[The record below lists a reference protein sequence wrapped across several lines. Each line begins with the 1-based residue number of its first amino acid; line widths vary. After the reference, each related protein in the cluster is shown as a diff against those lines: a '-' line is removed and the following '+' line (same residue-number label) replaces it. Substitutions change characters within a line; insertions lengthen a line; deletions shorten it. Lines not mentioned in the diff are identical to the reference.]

1 MQCALRAGERRCVG
15 VSRRRVTGVTASS
28 VCNEGCVGDVVWAT
42 ARRSC
47 TRVAGACWAAAWAA
61 PRELAVQAR
70 VGKADCIAGG
80 CNGCILAGEA
90 VNCTDLS
97 QRAARAPQWR
107 CTRARGG
114 WELRDAEIAHVKLGE
129 S

>member
-1 MQCALRAGERRCVG
+1 MTCCALCV
-15 VSRRRVTGVTASS
+15 VRVQRGLRGAAVMCSL
-28 VCNEGCVGDVVWAT
+28 AT
-42 ARRSC
+42 ARLFARALQVRCS
-47 TRVAGACWAAAWAA
+47 AAARAA
-61 PRELAVQAR
+61 RAAWRCKLR